1 MRRFAAAITISSSAK
16 KELKKLRK
24 EVIENIIPMIFE
36 LAENPRPQGCK
47 KLKGYADA
55 YRIRIGDY
63 RVVYTIQ
70 EDVLVVTVVAVRH
83 RKEAYDDL

>member
-1 MRRFAAAITISSSAK
+1 MKKYKIVIRSSAR
-16 KELKKLRK
+16 KELKKLPK
-24 EVIENIIPMIFE
+24 EVIENIIPAIFG

-63 RVVYTIQ
+63 RVVYMVEGDI
-70 EDVLVVTVVAVRH
+70 LVVTVVAVRH
-83 RKEAYDDL
+83 SKDAYNDL

>member
-1 MRRFAAAITISSSAK
+1 MKKYEVIISSSAK

-24 EVIENIIPMIFE
+24 EVIENIIPAIFE

-47 KLKGYADA
+47 KLKGYAGA
-55 YRIRIGDY
+55 YRIRVGDY

-70 EDVLVVTVVAVRH
+70 DDILVVMVVAVRH
-83 RKEAYDDL
+83 RKDAYGNL

>member
-1 MRRFAAAITISSSAK
+1 MKKYEVVISSAAR

-24 EVIENIIPMIFE
+24 EVIENIIPAIFG

-63 RVVYTIQ
+63 RVVYTI
-70 EDVLVVTVVAVRH
+70 EDDILVVTVVAVRH
-83 RKEAYDDL
+83 RKDAYDDL